1 VEEVVEQTVPMLGE
15 NRLRMELNSM
25 YRVLDM
31 LYAHDL
37 PVLRPGGYP
46 QRLRE

>member
-1 VEEVVEQTVPMLGE
+1 VEEVVEQAVPVLGE
-15 NRLRMELNSM
+15 NRLGMELNSM

-37 PVLRPGGYP
+37 PVVRRGGYP
-46 QRLRE
+46 QRLRK